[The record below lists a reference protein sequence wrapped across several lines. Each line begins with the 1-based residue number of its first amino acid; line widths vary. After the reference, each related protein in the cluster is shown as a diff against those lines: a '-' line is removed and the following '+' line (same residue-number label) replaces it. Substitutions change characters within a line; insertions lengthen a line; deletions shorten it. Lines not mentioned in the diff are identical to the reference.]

1 MAAKITP
8 HFSFTRPPVST
19 SSCSMFSFAQANV
32 PANSFVDIFSSFLRI
47 RKRNSVGFG
56 LIGVLGG
63 TAVSKGW

>member
-1 MAAKITP
+1 MAAKIVS

-19 SSCSMFSFAQANV
+19 SSCSIFSFTQANV
-32 PANSFVDIFSSFLRI
+32 LANSFVDIFSSFLRM

-63 TAVSKGW
+63 RAVSKGW